1 MTLGL
6 WLALVQWVIVTYAFP
21 LVVIAIALD
30 TSPLGSFAE
39 WPWRVQLA
47 FLTISKDLGE
57 IVDIGCVALVTFQ
70 HTLDWLGIGA
80 TLHPSISDLI
90 ELGTRIVS
98 RPSELFAT
106 AFRRNKGK

>member
-1 MTLGL
+1 MTFGL

-30 TSPLGSFAE
+30 TSPFGSFAK
-39 WPWRVQLA
+39 WSWRVQLA
-47 FLTISKDLGE
+47 FLTVSKDLGE
-57 IVDIGCVALVTFQ
+57 VVDIGCVALVTFQ

-80 TLHPSISDLI
+80 TLHPTVSYLI

-98 RPSELFAT
+98 RPFELFAT
-106 AFRRNKGK
+106 TFCRNKGK